1 MKSYASVD
9 RIEEN
14 FAVCEVEEIEME
26 NSRTADYFQKE
37 TTMMS
42 VLLETV
48 EKKLGDIQEGDII
61 IIEHDGKNITDVYHK
76 DEAEKQRRI
85 SILKQILDK

>member
-14 FAVCEVEEIEME
+14 FVVCEVEEIEVK

-48 EKKLGDIQEGDII
+48 EKNLGDIQEGDII
-61 IIEHDGKNITDVYHK
+61 VIEHDGKNITDVYYK

-85 SILKQILDK
+85 SILKQILGK

>member
-14 FAVCEVEEIEME
+14 FVVCEVEEIGME

>member
-14 FAVCEVEEIEME
+14 FVVCEVEKIEME
-26 NSRTADYFQKE
+26 SSRTADYSQKE

-48 EKKLGDIQEGDII
+48 EKNLGDIQEGDII
-61 IIEHDGKNITDVYHK
+61 VIEHDGNNITEVYHK
-76 DEAEKQRRI
+76 DEEEKQRRI
-85 SILKQILDK
+85 SILKQILGK